1 MIVKNNGF
9 LTIEQLQDQYLNGI
23 TGNTPVRTTDGKS
36 FQEILESTQGSR
48 EVRFSKHAAQR
59 LSNRN
64 IELTKDQKERLQA
77 GTAKA
82 SQKGIRESLVLVD
95 QLAFI
100 VNIPNNT
107 VVTAMQQN
115 ETGTILCA
123 FFGVF
128 CRTVK
133 TYWHFEQYL
142 PAVKPV
148 LVQVAST
155 AGWTTIVCSVL
166 SPGRDWKVRLTPAPL
181 ACTSV
186 CTLEHV

>member
-9 LTIEQLQDQYLNGI
+9 LTIEQLQDQYLNGVK
-23 TGNTPVRTTDGKS
+23 GNTPVKTTDGKS
-36 FQEILESTQGSR
+36 FQEILESTQSSSR

-64 IELTKDQKERLQA
+64 IELTENQKERLQA

-115 ETGTILCA
+115 ETDENIFTNIDG
-123 FFGVF
+123 
-128 CRTVK
+128 
-133 TYWHFEQYL
+133 
-142 PAVKPV
+142 AV
-148 LVQVAST
+148 
-155 AGWTTIVCSVL
+155 II
-166 SPGRDWKVRLTPAPL
+166 
-181 ACTSV
+181 
-186 CTLEHV
+186 